1 MIPYRIFSRL
11 VVAMIVTAPI
21 GTTAAA
27 QTIAITGGKV
37 YPVSGPPIENGT
49 VIITNGKI
57 TAVGVNVPIP
67 AGAQRIDAAGKI
79 VTPGF
84 VNSSTQLGV
93 QEVSA
98 VNDTRDMSARGRDNI
113 AAAFTVWEGLNPNSV
128 MLAPA
133 RMEGITS
140 FVVIPTGG
148 LVAGQAALAD
158 VVPGT
163 TTDMIIRAPVAMV
176 AEVGDPLSVGLSS
189 RGEIIVKLRELL
201 EDTKFFRTHRDA
213 FDRAQSRPFAASRLD
228 LQAMIPVIEGRLPL
242 LITVDRASDIDA
254 AMRIAHDYNVKLII
268 GGGAEAW
275 MMADKLAAARIPV
288 LTGAM
293 NNIPAGFAAL
303 GQRQE
308 NGGLLRKA
316 GGQVALI
323 GNAGGGDEEAFN
335 VRNLKQEAGNAVSYG
350 MTWDD
355 ALRAVTLAPAE
366 FFGAADR
373 IGSLQPGREG
383 NVVVWSG
390 DPFEFTTRVE
400 HVFVRGR
407 EYKEKTRQDLL
418 IERYRNLPGT
428 HNAPLPALFDCR
440 RRTRPIRVSAYCTWR
455 PRVMQ
460 SPQPEKKA
468 AFSTNAAR

>member
-1 MIPYRIFSRL
+1 MISYKLSSRFA
-11 VVAMIVTAPI
+11 VAASLTALLAMPV
-21 GTTAAA
+21 AA
-27 QTIAITGGKV
+27 QTIAITGGKL

-49 VIITNGKI
+49 VIITNGRI
-57 TAVGVNVPIP
+57 AAVGANVPIP
-67 AGAQRIDAAGKI
+67 SGAQRIDATGKI

-98 VNDTRDMSARGRDNI
+98 VNDTRDMSARGKDNI

-133 RMEGITS
+133 RKEGVTS

-148 LVAGQAALAD
+148 LVAGQAALVD

-163 TTDMIIRAPVAMV
+163 TTDMIVRAPVAMV
-176 AEVGDPLSVGLSS
+176 AEVGDPQAAGVNS
-189 RGEIIVKLRELL
+189 RGELIVKLRELL
-201 EDTKFFRTHRDA
+201 DDTRFFRTNRNA
-213 FDRAQSRPFAASRLD
+213 FDRAQTRPFAASRLD

-242 LITVDRASDIDA
+242 LIVVDRASDIDA
-254 AMRIAHDYNVKLII
+254 AMRLARDFSVKLMI

-275 MMADKLAAARIPV
+275 MMADKLAAAKIPV

-308 NGGLLRKA
+308 NAGLLRKA
-316 GGQVALI
+316 GVSVALI
-323 GNAGGGDEEAFN
+323 GNAGSGDEEAFN
-335 VRNLKQEAGNAVSYG
+335 VRNLKQEAGNAVAYG

-355 ALRAVTLAPAE
+355 ALRAVTLTPAE
-366 FFGAADR
+366 IFGVSDR
-373 IGSLQPGREG
+373 VGSLQPGREG

-390 DPFEFTTRVE
+390 DPFEFNTRVE

-407 EYKEKTRQDLL
+407 EYRDKTRQDML
-418 IERYRNLPGT
+418 IERYKTLPGT
-428 HNAPLPALFDCR
+428 HN
-440 RRTRPIRVSAYCTWR
+440 
-455 PRVMQ
+455 
-460 SPQPEKKA
+460 SPPPQ
-468 AFSTNAAR
+468 

>member
-1 MIPYRIFSRL
+1 MITYKMSRAL
-11 VVAMIVTAPI
+11 AVVAVL
-21 GTTAAA
+21 AAMTGVSSA

-49 VIITNGKI
+49 VVITNGKI
-57 TAVGVNVPIP
+57 VAVGANVAVP
-67 AGAQRIDAAGKI
+67 AGAQRIDATGKI

-84 VNSSTQLGV
+84 VNSATQLGV
-93 QEVSA
+93 QEISA
-98 VNDTRDMSARGRDNI
+98 VADTRDMSARGKDEI

-133 RMEGITS
+133 RKEGITS

-148 LVAGQAALAD
+148 LVSGQAALVD

-176 AEVGDPLSVGLSS
+176 AEIGDPQSAGLNA
-189 RGEIIVKLRELL
+189 RGELIVKLRELL
-201 EDTKFFRTHRDA
+201 EDTRYFQAHRDA
-213 FDRAQSRPFAASRLD
+213 FDRAQTRPFAASRLD
-228 LQAMIPVIEGRLPL
+228 LQALIPVIEGHLPL
-242 LITVDRASDIDA
+242 LVTVDKESDIDA
-254 AMRIAHDYNVKLII
+254 AMRLAREFNVKLII

-308 NGGLLRKA
+308 NAGLLRKA
-316 GGQVALI
+316 GVQVALI

-335 VRNLKQEAGNAVSYG
+335 VRNLKQEAGNAVAYG

-373 IGSLQPGREG
+373 VGSLQPGREG

-400 HVFVRGR
+400 HVFVRGQ
-407 EYKEKTRQDLL
+407 EYHDRTRQDLL
-418 IERYRNLPGT
+418 IERYRNLPAT
-428 HNAPLPALFDCR
+428 HN
-440 RRTRPIRVSAYCTWR
+440 
-455 PRVMQ
+455 
-460 SPQPEKKA
+460 QPVA
-468 AFSTNAAR
+468 H

>member
-1 MIPYRIFSRL
+1 
-11 VVAMIVTAPI
+11 MIVTATI
-21 GTTAAA
+21 GTTTAA

-49 VIITNGKI
+49 VIISNGKI

-67 AGAQRIDAAGKI
+67 AGAQRIDAGGKI

-133 RMEGITS
+133 RQEGITS

-176 AEVGDPLSVGLSS
+176 AEVGNPLSVGLSS

-254 AMRIAHDYNVKLII
+254 AMRLSHDYNVKLII

-308 NGGLLRKA
+308 NAGLLRKA
-316 GGQVALI
+316 GVQVALI

-390 DPFEFTTRVE
+390 DPFEFTTRAE

-407 EYKEKTRQDLL
+407 EYT
-418 IERYRNLPGT
+418 
-428 HNAPLPALFDCR
+428 
-440 RRTRPIRVSAYCTWR
+440 
-455 PRVMQ
+455 
-460 SPQPEKKA
+460 
-468 AFSTNAAR
+468 

>member
-1 MIPYRIFSRL
+1 MISYNLIARATVS
-11 VVAMIVTAPI
+11 VSI
-21 GTTAAA
+21 GLILGGAANA

-37 YPVSGPPIENGT
+37 YPVSGPVIENGT
-49 VIITNGKI
+49 VVITNGKI
-57 TAVGVNVPIP
+57 SAVGANVPIP
-67 AGAQRIDAAGKI
+67 AGAQRIDATGKI

-84 VNSSTQLGV
+84 VNASTQLGV
-93 QEVSA
+93 QEVAQVS
-98 VNDTRDMSARGRDNI
+98 DTRDMSARGKDNV
-113 AAAFTVWEGLNPNSV
+113 AASFTVWEGLNPNSV

-133 RMEGITS
+133 RKEGVTS

-148 LVAGQAALAD
+148 LIAGQAALVD

-163 TTDMIIRAPVAMV
+163 TIDMIIKAPVAMV
-176 AEVGDPLSVGLSS
+176 AEIGDPQSAGLNS
-189 RGEIIVKLRELL
+189 RGELIVKLREVLD
-201 EDTKFFRTHRDA
+201 DTRYFQTHRDA
-213 FDRAQSRPFAASRLD
+213 FDRAQTRPFSASRLD
-228 LQAMIPVIEGRLPL
+228 LQALIPVVEGRMPL
-242 LITVDRASDIDA
+242 LINVDRESDIDA
-254 AMRIAHDYNVKLII
+254 AMRLARDFNVKLMI

-308 NGGLLRKA
+308 SAGLLRKA
-316 GGQVALI
+316 GVQVALI

-373 IGSLQPGREG
+373 VGSLQPGREG

-400 HVFVRGR
+400 HVFVRGQ
-407 EYKEKTRQDLL
+407 EYHDKTRQDLL

-428 HNAPLPALFDCR
+428 HNTPP
-440 RRTRPIRVSAYCTWR
+440 
-455 PRVMQ
+455 
-460 SPQPEKKA
+460 PQ
-468 AFSTNAAR
+468 

>member
-1 MIPYRIFSRL
+1 MIPYRIFSQL
-11 VVAMIVTAPI
+11 VVATVVAATI
-21 GTTAAA
+21 GTTTAA

-49 VIITNGKI
+49 VIISNGKI

-67 AGAQRIDAAGKI
+67 AGAQRIDAGGKI

-133 RMEGITS
+133 RKEGITS
-140 FVVIPTGG
+140 FVIIPTGG

-254 AMRIAHDYNVKLII
+254 AMRIARDYNVKLII

-275 MMADKLAAARIPV
+275 MIADKLAAARIPV

-308 NGGLLRKA
+308 NAGLLRKA
-316 GGQVALI
+316 GVQVALI

-428 HNAPLPALFDCR
+428 HNAPLP
-440 RRTRPIRVSAYCTWR
+440 
-455 PRVMQ
+455 
-460 SPQPEKKA
+460 E
-468 AFSTNAAR
+468 

>member
-11 VVAMIVTAPI
+11 VVGMIVTATI
-21 GTTAAA
+21 GQTTAA

-49 VIITNGKI
+49 VIISNGKI

-67 AGAQRIDAAGKI
+67 AGAQRIDAGGKI

-133 RMEGITS
+133 RKEGITS
-140 FVVIPTGG
+140 FVIIPTGG

-176 AEVGDPLSVGLSS
+176 AEVGDPLSIGLSS

-201 EDTKFFRTHRDA
+201 EDTKFFRTHREA

-254 AMRIAHDYNVKLII
+254 AMRLAHDYNVKLMI

-303 GQRQE
+303 GQRQQ
-308 NGGLLRKA
+308 NAGLLRKA
-316 GGQVALI
+316 GVQVALI
-323 GNAGGGDEEAFN
+323 GNAGGGHEEAFT
-335 VRNLKQEAGNAVSYG
+335 VRNLKQETGNAVSYG
-350 MTWDD
+350 MSWDD

-373 IGSLQPGREG
+373 IGSLQAGREA

-390 DPFEFTTRVE
+390 DPFEFTTRAE

-428 HNAPLPALFDCR
+428 HNAPLP
-440 RRTRPIRVSAYCTWR
+440 
-455 PRVMQ
+455 
-460 SPQPEKKA
+460 E
-468 AFSTNAAR
+468 

>member
-1 MIPYRIFSRL
+1 MISYRFLNASAVAL
-11 VVAMIVTAPI
+11 AVVVAGV
-21 GTTAAA
+21 AAGA
-27 QTIAITGGKV
+27 QTVAITGGKV
-37 YPVSGPPIENGT
+37 YPVSGPAIENGT
-49 VIITNGKI
+49 VVITNGRI
-57 TAVGVNVPIP
+57 TAVGTNVSIP
-67 AGAQRIDAAGKI
+67 AGAQRIDATGKI

-98 VNDTRDMSARGRDNI
+98 VADTRDAAARGKDNV

-133 RMEGITS
+133 RKEGITS

-148 LVAGQAALAD
+148 LIAGQAALLD
-158 VVPGT
+158 LVPGT
-163 TTDMIIRAPVAMV
+163 TTDMMIRAPVAMV
-176 AEVGDPLSVGLSS
+176 AEIGDAQQAGLTS
-189 RGEIIVKLRELL
+189 RGELIVKLREIL
-201 EDTKFFRTHRDA
+201 DDAKYFRTHRDA
-213 FDRAQSRPFAASRLD
+213 FDRAATRDFSASRLD
-228 LQAMIPVIEGRLPL
+228 LEALQPVLDGKLPL
-242 LITVDRASDIDA
+242 LLTVDRESDIDA
-254 AMRIAHDYNVKLII
+254 AMRLARDFNIKLMI

-275 MMADKLAAARIPV
+275 MMADKLAAARVPV

-293 NNIPAGFAAL
+293 NNIPAGFASL

-308 NGGLLRKA
+308 NAALLRKA
-316 GGQVALI
+316 GVSVALI

-335 VRNLKQEAGNAVSYG
+335 VRNLKQEAGNAVAYG

-366 FFGAADR
+366 FFGVADR
-373 IGSLQPGREG
+373 VGSLQVGREG

-407 EYKEKTRQDLL
+407 EYHDQTRQDLL
-418 IERYRNLPGT
+418 IERYKNLPAS
-428 HNAPLPALFDCR
+428 HNMPPAR
-440 RRTRPIRVSAYCTWR
+440 
-455 PRVMQ
+455 
-460 SPQPEKKA
+460 
-468 AFSTNAAR
+468 